1 MDHPYYATTDDKGS
15 FKLTDVPPGDY
26 ELKVWQEK
34 LGETTQ
40 KVTVQGGQET
50 KVTFELA
57 GK

>member
-1 MDHPYYATTDDKGS
+1 
-15 FKLTDVPPGDY
+15 VPPGDY

-40 KVTVQGGQET
+40 KVTVKSGADAT
-50 KVTFELA
+50 ANFELA